1 MTLQKN
7 RPASGSEHWD
17 DVQIGDIVQLRRNG
31 RLELAGRV
39 DNRTADGAV
48 VWIMSDRG
56 NRQLFHV
63 ADGYQLEVADS
74 AGNPEGAG
82 NAGS

>member
-7 RPASGSEHWD
+7 RAASSSAHRD
-17 DVQIGDIVQLRRNG
+17 DVQIGDSVQHRRNG
-31 RLELAGRV
+31 HLEHTGRV

-48 VWIMSDRG
+48 VWVMSAPG

-63 ADGYQLEVADS
+63 TDGYELAALE
-74 AGNPEGAG
+74 AGGTANERR
-82 NAGS
+82 